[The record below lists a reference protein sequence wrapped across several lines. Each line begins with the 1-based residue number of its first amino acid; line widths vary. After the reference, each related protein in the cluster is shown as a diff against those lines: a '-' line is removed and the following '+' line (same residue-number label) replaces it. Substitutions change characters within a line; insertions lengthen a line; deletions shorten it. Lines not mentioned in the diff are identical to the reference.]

1 MVYAA
6 GFSQR
11 GISLISLM
19 IGLLVSLLAVMG
31 MMALYR
37 TVVHT
42 TTESAAYARLSGDR
56 SAALLA
62 AHSYLQEAG
71 FGVEEAALGVDLSL
85 CAPADAAGV
94 LRGSSC
100 APGGRGTLLLWRVSD
115 GGMRCAGL
123 HITDAGGLEFLQ
135 PQNCTALAAAGWPSS
150 QRQTLFTPGQAAGGF
165 VALELLAEPCQA
177 LGVAGEG
184 AVRARLEAVH
194 PVAADPGLSG
204 ESVPV
209 YSSTCLVNFR

>member
-1 MVYAA
+1 MVRSVR
-6 GFSQR
+6 FQQN

-37 TVVHT
+37 TVMHT

-71 FGVEEAALGVDLSL
+71 FGVEDAALGTDLGL
-85 CAPADAAGV
+85 CTPAESAGV
-94 LRGSSC
+94 LRGGSC
-100 APGGRGTLLLWRVSD
+100 AADGRGNLLLWRVTD
-115 GGMRCAGL
+115 GAMRCAGL
-123 HITDAGGLEFLQ
+123 HVTSDGGLVYLQ
-135 PQNCTALAAAGWPSS
+135 PQTCTGLSAAGWPSS
-150 QRQTLFTPGQAAGGF
+150 QRQALFTPGSTAGGF
-165 VALELLAEPCQA
+165 VALELTEEPCQA

-184 AVRARLEAVH
+184 AVRARLESAH
-194 PVAADPGLSG
+194 PVAADPGAG
-204 ESVPV
+204 NASVPI
-209 YSSTCLVNFR
+209 YSTICLLNFR